1 MTTDTRLSAL
11 DSVLDE
17 AVARTTT
24 ERSVVG
30 RVADAVQGSAS
41 GVVGR
46 VVDAVRSGPS
56 ESDTSRLGND
66 LFAVVDALES
76 SPSLR
81 RAVTDPGTPE
91 QNRQQLVSAVL
102 DGKVS
107 KTAVDI
113 VAEGA
118 AMRWAGGR
126 TFAAALERQGARAT
140 LMAAENADQLENTE
154 DELFRFARLVDGNP
168 GLRNALADR
177 SVRLAHRQELVGSL
191 LAGKT
196 SDATIA
202 LAKRAVAAR
211 ERTFGQTIEG
221 YVTLAAAQKNRIVA
235 TVRVATPL
243 TDEQRERLQRTL
255 RNQVGRDV
263 AIQEVIDE
271 NVVGGVRVELGDEV
285 IEGTVASRLH
295 DVRRLFS

>member
-17 AVARTTT
+17 ALARATTQPG
-24 ERSVVG
+24 VVG
-30 RVADAVQGSAS
+30 RVVDAVQGEPS

-46 VVDAVRSGPS
+46 VVDAVKSRPSQSDASG
-56 ESDTSRLGND
+56 LGDD

-91 QNRQQLVSAVL
+91 RNRQQLAHAVL

-107 KTAVDI
+107 DTAVNV

-126 TFAAALERQGARAT
+126 TFAAALERQAVRAT
-140 LMAAENADQLENTE
+140 LMGAENADQLENTE
-154 DELFRFARLVDGNP
+154 DELFRFARLVDGNS
-168 GLRNALADR
+168 GLRNALGDR
-177 SVRLAHRQELVGSL
+177 SVPLAHRQELVGSL
-191 LAGKT
+191 LAGKA
-196 SDATIA
+196 SDATIT

-211 ERTFGQTIEG
+211 ERTFAQTIEG
-221 YVTLAAAQKNRIVA
+221 YVTLAAAQKNRMVA
-235 TVRVATPL
+235 TVRVAEPL
-243 TDEQRERLQRTL
+243 TDEQRERLRQTL
-255 RNQVGRDV
+255 RAQAGRDV